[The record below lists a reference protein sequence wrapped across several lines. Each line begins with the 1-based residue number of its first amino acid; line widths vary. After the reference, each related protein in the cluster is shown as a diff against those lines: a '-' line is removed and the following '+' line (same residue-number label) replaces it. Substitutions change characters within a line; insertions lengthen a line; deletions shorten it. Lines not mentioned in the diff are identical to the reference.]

1 MKKYFLAF
9 FTALLLLSTHGNSQS
24 LSGYTLSAFSG
35 TFTQLTAPTNVWV
48 SGNDVTV
55 NSIPIG
61 FSFGYGGSVP
71 AQYSQVAINSNG
83 WIQLG
88 TNFLPNLVAYANN
101 NLAITSIGPIIAP
114 LWDDLA
120 IDGSVNYQT
129 SGPPGNMVFTVEWLN
144 MDWYWG
150 ATTPAISFQV
160 KLYEATGDI
169 DFIYRQE
176 TATPSNASASIGI
189 NNASATDFWSLP
201 NTGTSPVAAYG
212 IETNTLNTRPA
223 TNQVYR
229 WMRNSATAVQDL
241 SSHAPS
247 CGVFPNPFHDAFLL
261 RPAGLDLTRPVSVR
275 ILNALGE
282 AVYAETHAPGASQTI
297 RIAPRLIPGLYFLQ
311 IIDASGKAA
320 SQNIVME

>member
-1 MKKYFLAF
+1 MKKILLTSFA
-9 FTALLLLSTHGNSQS
+9 ASLLLSWQGYSQS

-35 TFTQLTAPTNVWV
+35 TFTSLTAPTNVWV
-48 SGNDVTV
+48 AGNDVTV

-129 SGPPGNMVFTVEWLN
+129 SGSPGNGVFTVEWLN

-160 KLYEATGDI
+160 KLYEASGDI
-169 DFIYRQE
+169 EFIYRQE
-176 TATPSNASASIGI
+176 SATPSNASASIGI

-201 NTGTSPVAAYG
+201 NTGASPVPAYG

-229 WMRNSATAVQDL
+229 WQRNSATAVHDL
-241 SSHAPS
+241 SHPPS
-247 CGVFPNPFHDAFLL
+247 CGVFPNPFQEAFLL

-282 AVYAETHAPGASQTI
+282 TVFSEARLPVAGNSL
-297 RIAPRLIPGLYFLQ
+297 RIAPSLSRGMYFVQ
-311 IIDASGKAA
+311 VTDTTGKTAA
-320 SQNIVME
+320 QRIVKE